1 MEGLRL
7 AVSYIEIDIGCDRDV
22 NSAVVIEGWWGDLSS
37 VVV

>member
-7 AVSYIEIDIGCDRDV
+7 AVSYIEIDIG